1 MAMKLTDAQKAT
13 DNAIRAYNKQI
24 EQAYQ
29 KLGYN
34 HPVTRN
40 LVATAKSIFGDNLS
54 SKKIT
59 STNYFKGQIDIVTG
73 EILAIPQISRS
84 KKNLDI
90 YGAKQKIQTNNGIK
104 NLSQVENLKRL
115 TMYTNN
121 VDKKQYFRHLYDVS
135 KTYSNAVAKVKS
147 QMASNLP
154 PEVQDAINKA
164 PTITRK
170 NEILSKYLATANNE
184 QVRTQLGIDIIATE
198 IFDLYHS
205 AQDGNAD
212 DGLENMINLD
222 DFRQFGY
229 NYNNT
234 PMANNEDALKNIQ
247 DALIHRQTI
256 LNQLETPP
264 DEQFIGLLSE
274 YGL

>member
-13 DNAIRAYNKQI
+13 DNAIRSYNKQI

-40 LVATAKSIFGDNLS
+40 LVATAKSVFGDNLS
-54 SKKIT
+54 YKKIT
-59 STNYFKGQIDIVTG
+59 STNYYKGQIDIVSG

-121 VDKKQYFRHLYDVS
+121 VDKKQYYRHLYDVS
-135 KTYSNAVAKVKS
+135 KTYSNAVSKVRS
-147 QMASNLP
+147 QMVSNIP
-154 PEVQDAINKA
+154 PEIQKRINEA
-164 PTITRK
+164 TTITRK
-170 NEILSKYLATANNE
+170 NEILSEYLATANND

-205 AQDGNAD
+205 IRDGD
-212 DGLENMINLD
+212 DSENPLDID

-234 PMANNEDALKNIQ
+234 PMANNEDALQNIK

-264 DEQFIGLLSE
+264 DEQFIGLLSD